1 MRKYLSSL
9 LCISL
14 LLMITGCHEKEVIYQ
29 GYITLDKEFTY
40 DGKIVDRFMF
50 NVFLNRHGYNEP
62 WGNSS
67 DYDEDGCYIDGE
79 FKLRFCDSGGGT
91 IDGLGEHNL
100 VLFLSKVV
108 APYNNYPIVKYK
120 NDKVAETKYV
130 DLTEDF
136 IAIDNFLISKEC
148 HPDLIYLLENYPIK
162 TDDYSCYHDNS
173 GILYIDDFIKLLNEK
188 GYEVESEAE
197 LENEFVDIYR
207 TVQYKLDDGSE
218 FKIIQISEDYTQ
230 KVPNT
235 RYWAVTSIREAG
247 KILDLNGDF
256 VPLSSFGGIGVQN
269 LVLIPIHDEN
279 RTIEY
284 IFRCMNY

>member
-1 MRKYLSSL
+1 MKKYLSL
-9 LCISL
+9 LICVSL
-14 LLMITGCHEKEVIYQ
+14 LLIITGCHEKEVIYK
-29 GYITLDKEFTY
+29 GYKTLNKEFTY
-40 DGKIVDRFMF
+40 DGKIFDWFMF
-50 NVFLNRHGYNEP
+50 RDFLNCHGYSDQ
-62 WGNSS
+62 WGNS
-67 DYDEDGCYIDGE
+67 YDFGEKGCYIDGE
-79 FKLRFCDSGGGT
+79 FKLRFCDPEGGT
-91 IDGLGEHNL
+91 IDGLGEYNL

-108 APYNNYPIVKYK
+108 APYDNYPIVKYK

-130 DLTEDF
+130 DLTKDF
-136 IAIDNFLISKEC
+136 IAIDNFLISKES

-162 TDDYSCYHDNS
+162 TEDDYYYDNP
-173 GILYIDDFIKLLNEK
+173 GILYIEDFIKLLNEK
-188 GYEVESEAE
+188 GYEVDSEAE

-207 TVQYKLDDGSE
+207 TAQYKLDDGSE
-218 FKIIQISEDYTQ
+218 FKIIQINEDYTDA
-230 KVPNT
+230 VPNT